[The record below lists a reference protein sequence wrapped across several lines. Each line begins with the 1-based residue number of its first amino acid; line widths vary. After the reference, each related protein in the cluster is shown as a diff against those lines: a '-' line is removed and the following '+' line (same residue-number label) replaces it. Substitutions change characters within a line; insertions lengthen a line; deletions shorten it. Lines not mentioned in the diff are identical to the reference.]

1 MTLFADP
8 YCTLVKWDVGGK
20 CHSLIITP
28 NNSFWAVAYMTLF
41 MSKKTLCLYGVDLK
55 TAQLPVCEARLDA
68 DYRVLD
74 PVSWATQ
81 PKTGHIIDRHLF
93 QGRLARGEAFW
104 TAQVD
109 DRIVS
114 YCWATS
120 EAVEIGEIRCA
131 IQPRADE
138 TYLYD
143 AFTFEEHRGR
153 NLYPA
158 VLYRTL
164 IQSREAGLR
173 RALIFVMSD
182 NIASIRGVEKAG
194 FVEFQRVTYSTVLGF
209 GRYTYQPRLSEADGV
224 NLIAT

>member
-1 MTLFADP
+1 MPVASVR
-8 YCTLVKWDVGGK
+8 CTCGLPTV
-20 CHSLIITP
+20 T
-28 NNSFWAVAYMTLF
+28 NFWAVKYMASF
-41 MSKKTLCLYGVDLK
+41 MSKKTLCLFEVDLK
-55 TAQLPVCEARLDA
+55 TAQLPVCEARLDIE
-68 DYRVLD
+68 YRVLD
-74 PVSWATQ
+74 AALWATQ
-81 PKTGHIIDRHLF
+81 QKTGHIMDRHLF
-93 QGRLARGEAFW
+93 PGRLNRGEAFW

-120 EAVEIGEIRCA
+120 EPVEIGEIRC
-131 IQPRADE
+131 IVQPRADE
-138 TYLYD
+138 VYLYD

-158 VLYRTL
+158 ILHRSLV
-164 IQSREAGLR
+164 QSREAGLR
-173 RALIFVMSD
+173 RSLIFVMSD

-224 NLIAT
+224 DLITT